1 MVWLCSDSPRASPP
15 GSLASVTVRID
26 EESPR
31 QPAIARLVE
40 ELDTYLGSLYP
51 AESNHFMDIES
62 LAQPD
67 VRFFVARREGEAL
80 GCIALRVDP
89 AGWGEVKRLYVS
101 PRARGLGLGRRLL
114 SALEAQALQ
123 ERLPLLRLETGIH
136 QPGALGLF
144 RAAGFREIPAFGP
157 YSPDPLSVFM
167 EKALPA
173 TAPSAG

>member
-1 MVWLCSDSPRASPP
+1 
-15 GSLASVTVRID
+15 VTVRID
-26 EESPR
+26 QESPR
-31 QPAIARLVE
+31 RPDIVRLVE

-51 AESNHFMDIES
+51 AESNHLLDIES

-67 VRFFVARREGEAL
+67 VRFFVARRDGEAL

-114 SALEAQALQ
+114 SALEAKAQG

-136 QPGALGLF
+136 QPEALGLF
-144 RAAGFREIPAFGP
+144 RAAGFHEIPAFGA
-157 YSPDPLSVFM
+157 YASDPLSVFM
-167 EKALPA
+167 EKALPV